1 MFNSFSRNAELF
13 CIYLIA
19 GGNIKNMYC
28 YYDYNTNDYRR
39 QATLELAQSEYLDST
54 MYSLKTRAI
63 ENDFQQ
69 ILYNRIINK
78 DLPIWER
85 VQVAIEL
92 NNIFLPIEQHIID
105 IEALRED
112 IQERL
117 DGVATSHY

>member
-19 GGNIKNMYC
+19 VGNIKNMYC